1 MRKGKVRNGSWKEK
15 RGYDSECIKT
25 ETIITAIENKKELE
39 RKRER
44 QREWERK
51 RERQREWERKRER
64 NREREIERERER
76 KRDEQR

>member
-51 RERQREWERKRER
+51 R
-64 NREREIERERER
+64 
-76 KRDEQR
+76 DEQRERSREK